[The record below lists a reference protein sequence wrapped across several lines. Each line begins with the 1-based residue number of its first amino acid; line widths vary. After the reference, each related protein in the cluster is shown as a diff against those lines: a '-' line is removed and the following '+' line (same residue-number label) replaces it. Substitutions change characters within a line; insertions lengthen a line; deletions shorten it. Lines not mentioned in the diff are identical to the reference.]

1 MAKTQKKKIVAIM
14 FTSLVDYQ
22 KLSKKDSKL
31 ALEILSEHDK
41 ILLKNINLNIHKNNK
56 IGIIGPS
63 GSGKSTLID
72 IICGF
77 QRLNYGVVESDGKS
91 ILSNLEG
98 WQKNIGYIPQDIVI
112 LNQSLKEN
120 ILFGASPKH
129 FNDKKIIREVAG
141 YFTITT
147 PSPPCPMVI

>member
-1 MAKTQKKKIVAIM
+1 MKKKLRILI
-14 FTSLVDYQ
+14 
-22 KLSKKDSKL
+22 KKFN
-31 ALEILSEHDK
+31 HDK
-41 ILLKNINLNIHKNNK
+41 KSKTLLKNINLNIYKNNK

-77 QRLNYGVVESDGKS
+77 QKLNHGIVESDGKP

-98 WQKNIGYIPQDIVI
+98 WQKNIGYIPQNIVI

-120 ILFGASPKH
+120 ILFDLTQS
-129 FNDKKIIREVAG
+129 FLVIKKL
-141 YFTITT
+141 
-147 PSPPCPMVI
+147 